1 MPADNAAIAS
11 GTPAPKRRNH
21 RRARTRFDA
30 RYVLGRRVKLLMGF
44 FCERLGPASADPV
57 TFAAIMR
64 CAEVT
69 ALAEH
74 HRAKMLRGERVST
87 ETVLRLSRTADLLTR
102 KLGLD
107 HRKPQPAGPTL
118 ADLLREAPHG

>member
-1 MPADNAAIAS
+1 MTPVDAAAE
-11 GTPAPKRRNH
+11 PVRRRKRSKKLPRH
-21 RRARTRFDA
+21 PYDRRRA
-30 RYVLGRRVKLLMGF
+30 LGRRITALVRYF
-44 FCERLGPASADPV
+44 RERLGPDADDPV
-57 TFAAIMR
+57 TNAAVMR

-107 HRKPQPAGPTL
+107 HRKPQPVGPSL
-118 ADLLREAPHG
+118 ADIMCEQP